1 MEEKK
6 KMSKKKKTV
15 LIVGLCLLVL
25 LLALLVTGF
34 VFGKSLLGN
43 VGRLDGEEETI
54 SQAEE
59 DDILKETDPLDQNAS
74 GQEQEEQDGEEEDRQ
89 DAELVENS
97 KKIVNI
103 LLVGQDRRSDQG
115 KKRQRSDS
123 MILCTINKEKK
134 TLTITSFM
142 RDLWVKIPDKYYERL
157 NVPYAV
163 GGFKLLNATLESE
176 FGIKVDHNIEVDFAG
191 FADVIDALG
200 GVEVTLTSGEA
211 RYVSAAGEKVGS
223 GTHLL
228 NGEQALEYA
237 RIRKIGSD
245 FGRTKRQRKII
256 TTLFNNFKDAELSEL
271 YNLAKKILSM
281 IRTDMTD
288 SEILGYVMEYAP
300 MLSEM
305 ELVSQRIPIDDA
317 YVLTRIKGKSVIY
330 LNNKNRQKNLDFLRE
345 TIGE

>member
-6 KMSKKKKTV
+6 QISKKKKIA
-15 LIVGLCLLVL
+15 LIVSLCVLGLI
-25 LLALLVTGF
+25 LALLITGF
-34 VFGKSLLGN
+34 VFGKSLLGY

-59 DDILKETDPLDQNAS
+59 EDILNETDPVDPDAT
-74 GQEQEEQDGEEEDRQ
+74 DGVVEEEEWESAD
-89 DAELVENS
+89 LVES
-97 KKIVNI
+97 TDKIVNI
-103 LLVGQDRRSDQG
+103 LLVGQDRRSDQNS

-134 TLTITSFM
+134 SLTITSFM

-157 NVPYAV
+157 NVPYKV
-163 GGFKLLNATLESE
+163 GGYKLLNATLESE

-200 GVEVTLTSGEA
+200 GVEVTLTKGEA
-211 RYVSAAGEKVGS
+211 KYVSAVGEKLDA

-228 NGEQALEYA
+228 NGSQALEYA

-245 FGRTKRQRKII
+245 FARTNRQRKVLKTI
-256 TTLFNNFKDAELSEL
+256 FNNIKDSSLTEL
-271 YNLAKKILSM
+271 YDLAKKILPM

-288 SEILGYVMEYAP
+288 GEILGLVVEYAP
-300 MLSEM
+300 MLSQM
-305 ELVSQRIPIDDA
+305 EFVSQRIPVDNA
-317 YVLTRIKGKSVIY
+317 YLLTRIKGKSVIY
-330 LNNKNRQKNLDFLRE
+330 LNKKNRQTNLDFLRE

>member
-15 LIVGLCLLVL
+15 LIVGLCLLAL

-43 VGRLDGEEETI
+43 IGRLDGEEETI
-54 SQAEE
+54 SQSEE
-59 DDILKETDPLDQNAS
+59 DDILKETDPVDENVPE
-74 GQEQEEQDGEEEDRQ
+74 QEQEEEDRQ
-89 DAELVENS
+89 DAELLEDS

-103 LLVGQDRRSDQG
+103 LLVGQDRRADQG
-115 KKRQRSDS
+115 NKRQRSDS
-123 MILCTINKEKK
+123 MILCTINKERK

-176 FGIKVDHNIEVDFAG
+176 FGVKVDHNIEVDFAG

-200 GVEVTLTSGEA
+200 GVEITLTSGEA
-211 RYVSAAGEKVGS
+211 RYVSLAGEKVGS

-245 FGRTKRQRKII
+245 FGRTNRQRKII
-256 TTLFNNFKDAELSEL
+256 TTIFNKFKNAELTEL
-271 YNLAKKILSM
+271 YSLAKKILSL

-300 MLSEM
+300 MLSQM

-317 YVLTRIKGKSVIY
+317 YALTRIKGKSVIY
-330 LNNKNRQKNLDFLRE
+330 LNSKNRQKNLDFLRE

>member
-1 MEEKK
+1 MDEKK
-6 KMSKKKKTV
+6 KMSKKMKIA
-15 LIVGLCLLVL
+15 LIVGLSVLAL
-25 LLALLVTGF
+25 LLALLVTGIL
-34 VFGKSLLGN
+34 FGKSLLGN
-43 VGRLDGEEETI
+43 VGRIDGGEETI

-59 DDILKETDPLDQNAS
+59 DDILNETDPVDPNAT
-74 GQEQEEQDGEEEDRQ
+74 EDVLEEEEEDRQ
-89 DAELVENS
+89 NAELVEDS

-103 LLVGQDRRSDQG
+103 LLVGQDRRENQG
-115 KKRQRSDS
+115 NKRQRSDS

-191 FADVIDALG
+191 FADVIDVLG
-200 GVEVTLTSGEA
+200 GVEVTLTKGEA
-211 RYVSAAGEKVGS
+211 KYVSAVGEKLGA
-223 GTHLL
+223 GTHIL
-228 NGEQALEYA
+228 NGKQALEYA

-245 FGRTKRQRKII
+245 FGRTNRQRKILSTI
-256 TTLFNNFKDAELSEL
+256 FKDIKDSSVKDL
-271 YNLAKKILSM
+271 YDLAKKVLSM

-300 MLSEM
+300 ILSEM
-305 ELVSQRIPIDDA
+305 ELVSQRIPIDNA

-330 LNNKNRQKNLDFLRE
+330 LNKKNRQKNLDFLRE